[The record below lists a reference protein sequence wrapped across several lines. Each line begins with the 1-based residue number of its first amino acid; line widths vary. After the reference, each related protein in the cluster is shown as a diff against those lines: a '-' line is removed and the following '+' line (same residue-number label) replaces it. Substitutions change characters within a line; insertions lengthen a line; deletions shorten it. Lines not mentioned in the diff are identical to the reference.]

1 MFQQAPCII
10 CLKPADRVKDVYL
23 HISIKKSEGTWNM
36 LDQTQNEDRNSS
48 TTQLMLTFFKSVSNS
63 PLFIFGVIAV
73 VLSITVPNFLSVR
86 NIVNLLTQSSTI
98 GLMAL
103 GMTFVLI
110 LGGLDLSIPA
120 NMAFSGILGA
130 LYMRDIGSPVIA
142 ALIMVAVGTAVG
154 CINGFAVAKLKMIPF
169 IVTLSMQA
177 ILIGSSIWITKNDSV
192 YNLPDAFGDTILFRM
207 GIVPLPVLV
216 LFVITIIT
224 HIVLKL
230 SFFGRW
236 IYYVGI
242 NKNAAGVSGIPAE
255 TVTFFGYL
263 LSGFF
268 SGLAAIIVTARLNSA
283 SASMGSEN
291 IVLDIV
297 SSAVVG
303 GVSIYGGVGTA
314 LGAVIGVIFITVI
327 TNTMNLLHVPYY
339 LTLVIKGL
347 VIISVVGFDSLRSIR
362 RS

>member
-1 MFQQAPCII
+1 VQTRRCIEGGASAHRFR
-10 CLKPADRVKDVYL
+10 LP
-23 HISIKKSEGTWNM
+23 EGTWKM
-36 LDQTQNEDRNSS
+36 PDQTQIAVQSS
-48 TTQLMLTFFKSVSNS
+48 EKARPLSAFLKRVRNS
-63 PLFIFGVIAV
+63 PLFIFGVIAI

-86 NIVNLLTQSSTI
+86 NIVNLLTQSSTV

-130 LYMRDIGSPVIA
+130 IYMRDIGSPVTA
-142 ALIMVAVGTAVG
+142 ALIMVAMGTAVG
-154 CINGFAVAKLKMIPF
+154 CVNGFAVAKLRMIPF

-192 YNLPDAFGDTILFRM
+192 YNLPEVFSDTILHRF
-207 GIVPLPVLV
+207 GIVPVPVLV
-216 LFVITIIT
+216 LFAVTLVT
-224 HIVLKL
+224 HMVLKR

-242 NKNAAGVSGIPAE
+242 NRDAAEVSGIPSQM
-255 TVTFFGYL
+255 VTFFGYVI
-263 LSGFF
+263 SGFF
-268 SGLAAIIVTARLNSA
+268 AGLAAVIVTARLNSA
-283 SASMGSEN
+283 SATMGSEN

-297 SSAVVG
+297 SSCVVG

-314 LGAVIGVIFITVI
+314 LGAVVGVLFVTVI

-347 VIISVVGFDSLRSIR
+347 VIISVVGFDSLRSLR

>member
-1 MFQQAPCII
+1 MP
-10 CLKPADRVKDVYL
+10 
-23 HISIKKSEGTWNM
+23 
-36 LDQTQNEDRNSS
+36 DQTQIAVQSS
-48 TTQLMLTFFKSVSNS
+48 EKARPLSAFLKRVRNS
-63 PLFIFGVIAV
+63 PLFIFGVIAI

-86 NIVNLLTQSSTI
+86 NIVNLLTQSSTV

-130 LYMRDIGSPVIA
+130 IYMRDIGSPVTA
-142 ALIMVAVGTAVG
+142 ALIMVAMGTAVG
-154 CINGFAVAKLKMIPF
+154 CVNGFAVAKLRMIPF

-192 YNLPDAFGDTILFRM
+192 YNLPEVFSDTILHRF
-207 GIVPLPVLV
+207 GIVPVPVLV
-216 LFVITIIT
+216 LFAVTLVT
-224 HIVLKL
+224 HIVLKR

-242 NKNAAGVSGIPAE
+242 NRDAAEVSGIPSQM
-255 TVTFFGYL
+255 VTFFGYVI
-263 LSGFF
+263 SGFF
-268 SGLAAIIVTARLNSA
+268 AGLAAVIVTARLNSA
-283 SASMGSEN
+283 SATMGSEN

-297 SSAVVG
+297 SSCVVG

-314 LGAVIGVIFITVI
+314 LGAVVGVLFVTVI

-347 VIISVVGFDSLRSIR
+347 VIISVVGFDSLRSLR